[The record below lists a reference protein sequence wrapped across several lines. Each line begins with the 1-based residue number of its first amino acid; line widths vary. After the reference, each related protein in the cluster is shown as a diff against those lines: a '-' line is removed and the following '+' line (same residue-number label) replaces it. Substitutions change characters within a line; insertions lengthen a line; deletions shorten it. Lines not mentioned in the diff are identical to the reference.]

1 MSCIMIT
8 CGQWCVMTTFSII
21 KTTWIY
27 LVAFMLTFSKC
38 SMWYIYISLE
48 TLLNFSVSRED
59 GYLGLSEKLNIS
71 GMDWLEDHSIHW
83 LSISDIQFR
92 HYTHIHI
99 HIHTYI
105 YIYIYM
111 HTYIYIYPRLH
122 LCECSVQCEECVC
135 ICIIMFKELPFPWIV
150 YPHCWLILPCMR
162 FSWLF
167 HVTFIN
173 IYESNIL
180 SVCMDIYMHIHIEGL
195 VFQITHLHC
204 LETITS
210 LFYLILKVQLFL
222 MWTSKSLDCS

>member
-1 MSCIMIT
+1 MCRR
-8 CGQWCVMTTFSII
+8 CRVWFSIRLATLNGSI
-21 KTTWIY
+21 LPSLWK
-27 LVAFMLTFSKC
+27 
-38 SMWYIYISLE
+38 YIH
-48 TLLNFSVSRED
+48 
-59 GYLGLSEKLNIS
+59 
-71 GMDWLEDHSIHW
+71 M
-83 LSISDIQFR
+83 
-92 HYTHIHI
+92 
-99 HIHTYI
+99 I

-210 LFYLILKVQLFL
+210 LFYYSCTYRFMQHFWVAFIFSFRKSRRSN
-222 MWTSKSLDCS
+222 WISKYF